1 MNPLLLQALFLAVPL
16 ILTVLMVL
24 TARWA
29 IRRGYLVERKQPTE
43 LELAMDRLRT
53 EIDAAAA
60 AIGQALLPGL
70 QKVATAMQELAEAV
84 KGWRTE

>member
-1 MNPLLLQALFLAVPL
+1 MSPMLLQALFLAVPL

-29 IRRGYLVERKQPTE
+29 IRHGYLVERKQPTE
-43 LELAMDRLRT
+43 LELAMDRLRA
-53 EIDAAAA
+53 EIDAAAE

-70 QKVATAMQELAEAV
+70 QKVAAAMQEFVEAV